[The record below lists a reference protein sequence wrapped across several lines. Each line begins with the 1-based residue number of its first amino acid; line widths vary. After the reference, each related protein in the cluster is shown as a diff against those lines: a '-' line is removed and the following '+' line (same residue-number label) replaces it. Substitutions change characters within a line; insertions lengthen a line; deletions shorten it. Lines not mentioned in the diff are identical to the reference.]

1 MPREPCEILLA
12 NGGPLAASEE
22 FRYGLRQLCARLPQA
37 HLWRAAESAPAELPL
52 PADWLRTSNA
62 GRVLAFIEPAL
73 VIAAN
78 LATELAAAL
87 DDGADCALPDDA
99 RSADAPPTDYTTLA
113 SLDAYAARLTGRPR
127 FAPWDGRRP
136 LCYMIARR
144 AIEAAVATNEAIDWE
159 RLPARCRDIR
169 LAKHAWVH
177 DWSSYQRMQR
187 AEMLALLPA
196 EVNSLLDVGGGEGGF
211 VETFLAAR
219 KGVADLLE
227 PSEAALVAAA
237 RGLTVLRLRLGQGE
251 LPRRYGAVSMLDV
264 LEHLE
269 DPLAGLLAARQALEE
284 GGYLL
289 LSVPN
294 IGHWRIVSELLAGRF
309 DYAPVGI
316 LCITH
321 LRFFTAASL
330 RALLDEAGFR
340 VELWRNVGLP
350 LQPAMREMLSA
361 VRTTGLTA
369 DEESLGT
376 EAFHVL
382 ARRN

>member
-1 MPREPCEILLA
+1 
-12 NGGPLAASEE
+12 
-22 FRYGLRQLCARLPQA
+22 
-37 HLWRAAESAPAELPL
+37 
-52 PADWLRTSNA
+52 
-62 GRVLAFIEPAL
+62 
-73 VIAAN
+73 
-78 LATELAAAL
+78 
-87 DDGADCALPDDA
+87 
-99 RSADAPPTDYTTLA
+99 
-113 SLDAYAARLTGRPR
+113 
-127 FAPWDGRRP
+127 
-136 LCYMIARR
+136 
-144 AIEAAVATNEAIDWE
+144 
-159 RLPARCRDIR
+159 
-169 LAKHAWVH
+169 
-177 DWSSYQRMQR
+177 
-187 AEMLALLPA
+187 
-196 EVNSLLDVGGGEGGF
+196 
-211 VETFLAAR
+211 
-219 KGVADLLE
+219 
-227 PSEAALVAAA
+227 
-237 RGLTVLRLRLGQGE
+237 
-251 LPRRYGAVSMLDV
+251 MLDV